1 MFDSPA
7 NIYTI
12 FVFGSQIFSPEK
24 EANVKVC
31 CVNIIGL
38 IELLRNTSYL
48 ACYLVQYITK
58 FYL

>member
-24 EANVKVC
+24 EANVNVC
-31 CVNIIGL
+31 CVNIIEL
-38 IELLRNTSYL
+38 KELLRNTSYL
-48 ACYLVQYITK
+48 PFYLVQYFINV
-58 FYL
+58 YL